1 MPSRTNLPLSLLRLL
16 VCQVYGGLSL
26 GAIALIQTAV
36 PFVILIFLVAHL
48 YLAIT
53 TSMES

>member
-16 VCQVYGGLSL
+16 VCQGYGGLSL
-26 GAIALIQTAV
+26 GAITLIQTAV

-53 TSMES
+53 ASMES

>member
-16 VCQVYGGLSL
+16 VCQGYGGLSL
-26 GAIALIQTAV
+26 GAIALIHTAV
-36 PFVILIFLVAHL
+36 PFVMLIFLVAHL

>member
-16 VCQVYGGLSL
+16 VCQGYGGLSL

-53 TSMES
+53 ASMES